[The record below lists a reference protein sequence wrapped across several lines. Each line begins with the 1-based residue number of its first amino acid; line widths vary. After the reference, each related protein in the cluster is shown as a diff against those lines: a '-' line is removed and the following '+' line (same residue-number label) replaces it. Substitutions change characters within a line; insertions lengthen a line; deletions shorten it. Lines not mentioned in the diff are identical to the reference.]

1 MRKYSF
7 LSLFLLLSVLL
18 SCEEKVENPA
28 LSLLE
33 EAKKECESG
42 NFNNAR
48 ILLDSLSATYPE
60 AYKTRREA
68 EIFRREVMIK
78 EKERDVL
85 FYAAEVERL
94 SACRDSLATAFTF
107 NKNSRYQDT
116 GYYTAPSQAMSQNA
130 TTTFLRASVNEDG
143 TAFIASFYRG
153 RKIDHTTVKVSAQ
166 DSYVSCDKPYTSN
179 TYREYGVY
187 SERRDFKYGEDGG
200 IMDFIVM
207 SEGPFTVELTG
218 SEGSHSYTLRD
229 SDVQAIRSIVGFAS
243 LLRDIKQMQL
253 LCDDAQ
259 ISVEILKRNQE
270 ISAGTV
276 QEESTADE

>member
-7 LSLFLLLSVLL
+7 LSFFLLFVLL

-33 EAKKECESG
+33 EARKECESG

-78 EKERDVL
+78 EKERDIL
-85 FYAAEVERL
+85 FYTSEVERL

-116 GYYTAPSQAMSQNA
+116 GYYTAPSQAMSLNA
-130 TTTFLRASVNEDG
+130 TSTFLRASVNEDG

-153 RKIDHTTVKVSAQ
+153 RKIDHTAIKVSAQ

-218 SEGSHSYTLRD
+218 NEGSHSYTLRD
-229 SDVQAIRSIVGFAS
+229 SDVQAIRSLAAFAS
-243 LLRDIKQMQL
+243 LLRGISQMQL
-253 LCDDAQ
+253 LRDDAQ

-270 ISAGTV
+270 ISAGAA

>member
-7 LSLFLLLSVLL
+7 LSLFLLLSGLL

-85 FYAAEVERL
+85 FYTAEVERL
-94 SACRDSLATAFTF
+94 SSCRDSLATAFTF

-218 SEGSHSYTLRD
+218 NEGSHSYTLRD
-229 SDVQAIRSIVGFAS
+229 SDVQAIRSLAAFAS

-270 ISAGTV
+270 ISASAA

>member
-85 FYAAEVERL
+85 FYTAEVERL

-218 SEGSHSYTLRD
+218 NEGSHSYTLRD
-229 SDVQAIRSIVGFAS
+229 SDVQAIRSLAAFAS

-270 ISAGTV
+270 ISASAA